1 MSMSD
6 QAAVIAFLSR
16 PETFGPAVT
25 SVERHETHGSIVFL
39 AGDLAYKLKRA
50 VRYPYMDYST
60 RELRR
65 RMCEKELE
73 VNRRTA
79 ADLYIEVRPIVA
91 THSDG
96 LRWGGPG
103 EEREAI
109 DWVVVMRRFAQ
120 SELLEEMRKAGR
132 LTPALMRVLAERIA
146 SFHAAAQTKPAT
158 GGAAGLAGVV
168 NENIAILSGMAGRP
182 FPAEAVAKLSRR
194 SRLALGRVAALLD
207 RRRKNGFVRAC
218 HGDLHLNNVCL
229 VGGVPLLFDA
239 IEFNDAFSNIDVF
252 YDLAFL
258 LMDLGRHGR
267 GELANTV
274 LNRYLE
280 LTWDHGALPALP
292 LFLSCRAAVR
302 AHVTMSRTDA
312 ASRARR
318 DEALGLLQA
327 ALTSL
332 APCDPQLV
340 AIGGASGTGK
350 STLAYA
356 LAPTLPP
363 SPGAI
368 TIRSDLIRK
377 RLLGVDE
384 TTNLPPS
391 AYTPEVSERVY
402 ATMAQLTGEVLRAGY
417 SVVVDAVFGEPA
429 HRHQIEAVAQSCGRR
444 ITAFWLEAPQEELL
458 ARVAG
463 RRADASDATVEVLRH
478 QLETVRAPD
487 SWTRL
492 SASGA
497 PAHCARL
504 AQNILNSA
512 AKLDVAQVRS

>member
-1 MSMSD
+1 
-6 QAAVIAFLSR
+6 
-16 PETFGPAVT
+16 
-25 SVERHETHGSIVFL
+25 
-39 AGDLAYKLKRA
+39 
-50 VRYPYMDYST
+50 MDYST
-60 RELRR
+60 VELRR

-79 ADLYIEVRPIVA
+79 ACLYIEVRPMVA
-91 THSDG
+91 NGSAG
-96 LRWGGPG
+96 LRWGRPG
-103 EEREAI
+103 EESDAV

-120 SELLEEMRKAGR
+120 SDLLEEMRKAGR
-132 LTPALMRVLAERIA
+132 LTPALMRSLAEKIA
-146 SFHAAAQTKPAT
+146 SFHASAQAHSANGGAT
-158 GGAAGLAGVV
+158 GLANVV

-182 FPAEAVAKLSRR
+182 FPAEAVAELSRR
-194 SRLALGRVAALLD
+194 SHLALAHGAALLD
-207 RRRKNGFVRAC
+207 RRRRHGLVRAC

-229 VGGVPLLFDA
+229 FGGVPLLFDA

-258 LMDLGRHGR
+258 LMDLGRHGL
-267 GELANTV
+267 GELVNTV

-312 ASRARR
+312 ASPARR
-318 DEALGLLQA
+318 AETLGLLRA
-327 ALTSL
+327 ALSSL
-332 APCDPQLV
+332 APSDPQLV

-368 TIRSDLIRK
+368 TIRSDLVRK
-377 RLLGVDE
+377 RLLGVSE
-384 TTNLPPS
+384 TTRLPES
-391 AYTPEVSERVY
+391 AYTPEVTDRVY
-402 ATMAQLTGEVLRAGY
+402 ATMSQLTGEILHDGY
-417 SVVVDAVFGEPA
+417 SVVADAVFGAPG
-429 HRHQIEAVAQSCGRR
+429 HRRQIEAVAQNCGRR
-444 ITAFWLEAPQEELL
+444 FTAFWLEATEEQLW

-463 RRADASDATVEVLRH
+463 RRADTSDATVEILRH
-478 QLETVRAPD
+478 QLAALKPPD

-492 SASGA
+492 SASRA
-497 PAHCARL
+497 PAECAHL
-504 AQNILNSA
+504 AQTILNVA
-512 AKLDVAQVRS
+512 AKLDVAQVQG